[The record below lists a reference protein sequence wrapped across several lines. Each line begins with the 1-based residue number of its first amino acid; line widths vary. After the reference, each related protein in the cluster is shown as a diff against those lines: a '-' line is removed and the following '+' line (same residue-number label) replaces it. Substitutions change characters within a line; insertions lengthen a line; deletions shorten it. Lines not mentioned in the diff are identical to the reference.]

1 MDFMHK
7 AISGRFSIT
16 PASQNFFAIHPV
28 FHMRAGSY
36 FVGFPCLIATAVLL
50 ME

>member
-16 PASQNFFAIHPV
+16 PASQNLIL
-28 FHMRAGSY
+28 RAVDG
-36 FVGFPCLIATAVLL
+36 
-50 ME
+50 MN